1 MALME
6 PHATRTLALNG
17 LTITATL
24 TRSAVTLARKCRE
37 SCNSVASAAT
47 DECEDLPDGS
57 CFRRTIHRPN
67 LRRNLNEKTA
77 AIRAAQ
83 YMGSFPVAGPDQ
95 ASRAECMRTQ
105 LQQMRGSAR
114 TKSVLL
120 VISLAGI
127 KVCSP
132 DGKSV
137 HMAHALRRISY
148 ATCDPDHAQFS
159 FLAREPKGHF
169 SLQYCHSFL
178 AQSADQAEEL
188 NSIVGNAFRMAYAAQ
203 LQRQPTFQDVI
214 ASQLQDKTTPV
225 ENNNTRIT
233 WTKQVTGGGRS
244 SPRATDSG
252 DNTTAAMNVQLST
265 APRHP
270 GSPTLRL
277 AGVKAP
283 VAAPPTSI
291 PGLRSLHNF
300 NNVTTATGTSVAPS
314 EDDQKNVLLNQSQQ
328 STPSSDE
335 SNSPTDLNSYK
346 RLTDKPPLIKRLAMG
361 LSGGN
366 GVVLGGGGDDSC
378 PLVVSGGSPT
388 SPSNRPLSG
397 GYVNEA
403 ITESDSSRN
412 SAKPSSGGDLV
423 DNNRE
428 IQTKHIEIDNNRLS
442 QSSPASTDQDFKS
455 KRISQISSCSSGSC
469 PLQPPADGSTHGSTP
484 TPPPLPERTDSL
496 NNRTEEGELRA
507 APWFQAGIPREI
519 TLEVLGQE
527 PVGAFMVREST
538 SKPGCYALS
547 LRVPRD
553 FQPSGI
559 AHYLIMRTNKGY
571 KIKGFT
577 KEFSTLTAL
586 ITHHSVMPELLP
598 CPLSLSRYN
607 PSFAKSD
614 SSRDFADIDSDP
626 DYNTLADFR
635 KMMADLNV

>member
-1 MALME
+1 
-6 PHATRTLALNG
+6 
-17 LTITATL
+17 
-24 TRSAVTLARKCRE
+24 
-37 SCNSVASAAT
+37 
-47 DECEDLPDGS
+47 
-57 CFRRTIHRPN
+57 
-67 LRRNLNEKTA
+67 
-77 AIRAAQ
+77 
-83 YMGSFPVAGPDQ
+83 
-95 ASRAECMRTQ
+95 
-105 LQQMRGSAR
+105 
-114 TKSVLL
+114 
-120 VISLAGI
+120 
-127 KVCSP
+127 
-132 DGKSV
+132 
-137 HMAHALRRISY
+137 MAHALRRISY
-148 ATCDPDHAQFS
+148 ATCDPEHAQFS

-178 AQSADQAEEL
+178 AQSSDQAEEL

-214 ASQLQDKTTPV
+214 ASQLQDKSAPA
-225 ENNNTRIT
+225 ENNNTRIN
-233 WTKQVTGGGRS
+233 WVSGGGRS
-244 SPRATDSG
+244 SPRGGSAT
-252 DNTTAAMNVQLST
+252 MNVQLST
-265 APRHP
+265 GPQQHP

-277 AGVKAP
+277 ASVKAP
-283 VAAPPTSI
+283 PSSI
-291 PGLRSLHNF
+291 PGLRARH
-300 NNVTTATGTSVAPS
+300 S
-314 EDDQKNVLLNQSQQ
+314 EEDHKSQS
-328 STPSSDE
+328 PSSDE
-335 SNSPTDLNSYK
+335 SNSPTELNSYK
-346 RLTDKPPLIKRLAMG
+346 RLADKPPLIKRLAMG

-366 GVVLGGGGDDSC
+366 GAVLGGGDDSC
-378 PLVVSGGSPT
+378 PLVVGGGSPT
-388 SPSNRPLSG
+388 NRPLSG

-403 ITESDSSRN
+403 ITESDASRS
-412 SAKPSSGGDLV
+412 SAKPSSD
-423 DNNRE
+423 DNRDV
-428 IQTKHIEIDNNRLS
+428 QTKHIEIDNNRLS